1 MIASNLC
8 YVIFVFVFASDIS
21 DVVVCYL
28 LSQII
33 NFIIALILS
42 SLECKNYEFG
52 LLSIRNFKT
61 IVGDS
66 WRMQTISI
74 FSLAGDLMTKTAI
87 SVWTGVSNVLFYE
100 MATKVITQIR
110 TIFVAIAQVKL
121 PTLSKNTHVVTTT
134 QTKFAVKLYFKYG
147 LLVFMCIAISSPII
161 SLLWIGSVNEI
172 LVFTLILMGVTNIFL
187 APIAPIYFYNIALN
201 KMNINLIA
209 QLIIAMINLI
219 LLGLIFG
226 TTSYKLVII
235 SFMLA
240 LLLGSSYQYIIFYDF
255 KAIKKN

>member
-1 MIASNLC
+1 
-8 YVIFVFVFASDIS
+8 
-21 DVVVCYL
+21 
-28 LSQII
+28 
-33 NFIIALILS
+33 
-42 SLECKNYEFG
+42 
-52 LLSIRNFKT
+52 
-61 IVGDS
+61 
-66 WRMQTISI
+66 
-74 FSLAGDLMTKTAI
+74 
-87 SVWTGVSNVLFYE
+87 
-100 MATKVITQIR
+100 
-110 TIFVAIAQVKL
+110 
-121 PTLSKNTHVVTTT
+121 
-134 QTKFAVKLYFKYG
+134 
-147 LLVFMCIAISSPII
+147 MCIAISSPII

-235 SFMLA
+235 SFMIA